1 MKAKT
6 NQQRIAE
13 AQAFIKQERL
23 AEQAAERAAA
33 QALIKQQKAAE
44 QAARRSGS
52 APARQPATPAAR
64 LPDPAQHN
72 DTIATRH
79 PQQHVPPSE
88 ASAPTPEQLAN
99 ARAQAHT
106 QGLQMLAWW
115 RLKTLREAAVREAE
129 QFEAAQRQAAEKFE
143 AKRQADERE
152 AVALEAK
159 RRAGEY
165 FAGNYFAEILRRL
178 EADART
184 RAEEGETSV
193 QRDAGVSDIQ
203 PRTAELLGEIWQSD
217 RVLAR
222 LAELEL
228 LPGNPGKASPADT
241 GRGPQTQTT
250 PDGELRRASEQAM
263 NDFFGERWREVSEE
277 TFIRSLQHS
286 GLAVAGPTAS
296 FIIAM
301 FRALRGGS
309 RVSSEP

>member
-44 QAARRSGS
+44 QAARRSG
-52 APARQPATPAAR
+52 PAPATPAAR

-129 QFEAAQRQAAEKFE
+129 QFEAGQRQAAEKFE

-152 AVALEAK
+152 AAALEAQ

-193 QRDAGVSDIQ
+193 QRDAGVSNIQ
-203 PRTAELLGEIWQSD
+203 PRTAELLGEIWQSE
-217 RVLAR
+217 RVLDR

-228 LPGNPGKASPADT
+228 LPANPGKASPADT
-241 GRGPQTQTT
+241 GRGPQAQTT
-250 PDGELRRASEQAM
+250 PDAELRRASEQAM

-301 FRALRGGS
+301 FRALRGGP